1 MFHSSQHLQIPIFPP
16 PPHRYQFLED
26 AVKNQRKMLATLVKR
41 LGDKHASLQH
51 STKEVCSLYVPYL
64 PLGGGEAFI
73 TPQEELFAPRGG
85 RCPPSPLPSPSG
97 RIRQVSDVQKQVQVD
112 VKTAILCIMRELNKR
127 GRVLVSDA
135 QVSHAS
141 PHHPHAHL
149 PPPVPDCP
157 VAVIGGGAREKKAMV
172 KKKDGGGE
180 KKQWVHYREQR
191 WSPRLNSQRPTSL

>member
-1 MFHSSQHLQIPIFPP
+1 M
-16 PPHRYQFLED
+16 
-26 AVKNQRKMLATLVKR
+26 
-41 LGDKHASLQH
+41 
-51 STKEVCSLYVPYL
+51 
-64 PLGGGEAFI
+64 
-73 TPQEELFAPRGG
+73 
-85 RCPPSPLPSPSG
+85 
-97 RIRQVSDVQKQVQVD
+97 SDVQKQVQVD

-180 KKQWVHYREQR
+180 KKQWVHDREQR

>member
-1 MFHSSQHLQIPIFPP
+1 M
-16 PPHRYQFLED
+16 
-26 AVKNQRKMLATLVKR
+26 KNQRKMLATLVKR

-51 STKEVCSLYVPYL
+51 STKEVCSLYVPHL
-64 PLGGGEAFI
+64 PLGGGVYH
-73 TPQEELFAPRGG
+73 PSEELFAPRGG

-172 KKKDGGGE
+172 KKKRWGGG
-180 KKQWVHYREQR
+180 KKSSGFITESRDGHHG
-191 WSPRLNSQRPTSL
+191 